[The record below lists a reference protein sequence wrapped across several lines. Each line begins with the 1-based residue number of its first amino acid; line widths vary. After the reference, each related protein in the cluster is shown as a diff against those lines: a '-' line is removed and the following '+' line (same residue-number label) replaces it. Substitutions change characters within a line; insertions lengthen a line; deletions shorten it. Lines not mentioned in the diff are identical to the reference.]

1 MNHDTRE
8 PLDPELEALLASA
21 RIIDAPAEAKSR
33 VQARLAL
40 SLPVL
45 PGDGG
50 GGGNAAA
57 IPPKTAVVQ
66 MARWAFAA
74 ALTASGLLGF
84 GVALLLRPLA
94 SPQERVVYIEK
105 PQAPLPA
112 TTLSAMALSSGVA
125 VSELPLVAP
134 VPVATATNA
143 TGASSSGADLAKER
157 EVLDIAR
164 AALGRGDG
172 SSALA
177 ATSSHERKYARGVLR
192 EEREAIAIQAL
203 ILTGRRGDATARADR
218 FRKQFPQ
225 SLLLPTVEA
234 AVGSAP

>member
-74 ALTASGLLGF
+74 ALIRIA
-84 GVALLLRPLA
+84 R
-94 SPQERVVYIEK
+94 RI
-105 PQAPLPA
+105 
-112 TTLSAMALSSGVA
+112 A
-125 VSELPLVAP
+125 VSPERAII
-134 VPVATATNA
+134 A
-143 TGASSSGADLAKER
+143 GQRKE
-157 EVLDIAR
+157 
-164 AALGRGDG
+164 
-172 SSALA
+172 
-177 ATSSHERKYARGVLR
+177 SSH
-192 EEREAIAIQAL
+192 
-203 ILTGRRGDATARADR
+203 DATR
-218 FRKQFPQ
+218 
-225 SLLLPTVEA
+225 
-234 AVGSAP
+234 